1 MRQHCGC
8 IALTNN
14 YAHNP
19 VCSSL
24 PHPSLPLLTLQ
35 PLFQPPLQACVDAGV
50 EEAVDEA
57 GKTAFVQKDRA
68 SLPLLMLGGE
78 RTGSKDA
85 GGAAAAGASDDAG
98 DAQPKGFLRYATVT
112 SLHYCTI
119 QIT

>member
-1 MRQHCGC
+1 M
-8 IALTNN
+8 
-14 YAHNP
+14 
-19 VCSSL
+19 
-24 PHPSLPLLTLQ
+24 
-35 PLFQPPLQACVDAGV
+35 
-50 EEAVDEA
+50 DEA

-98 DAQPKGFLRYATVT
+98 DAQPKGFLRYAPVT